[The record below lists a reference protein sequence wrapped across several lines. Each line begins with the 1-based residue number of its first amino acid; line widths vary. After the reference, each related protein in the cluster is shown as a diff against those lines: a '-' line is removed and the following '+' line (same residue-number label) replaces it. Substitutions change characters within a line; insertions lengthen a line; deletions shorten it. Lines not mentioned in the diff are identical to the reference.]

1 MFTKN
6 KNIKIK
12 REIDSKMNL
21 YYLYLYC
28 IGCNFKKLETIDKEE
43 VSYLL
48 DGLIIRQCS
57 LNV

>member
-1 MFTKN
+1 MFTKS

-12 REIDSKMNL
+12 REIDSKMNF

-28 IGCNFKKLETIDKEE
+28 IDCNFKKLETIDKEE

-48 DGLIIRQCS
+48 DGLI
-57 LNV
+57 